1 MTRPKPSLLML
12 ALFATLVWATAQ
24 ATAQSQP
31 PQGELVVSLSS
42 DPTSLF
48 LPRAADRTAANT
60 AWSLYD
66 SLVFVDD
73 EGEIVAALAESWDIS
88 EDDRTYTF
96 RLRPGVVF
104 HNGEPFTAESV
115 VATWETGREPSND
128 YARVYEEV
136 VAVEAVDELTVT
148 MTTAEPDPLFLRRLA
163 SNWAMVPPDYIREV
177 GIDAFAAAPVGTG
190 PFRLVQRLSGD
201 RVAMEANPD
210 YWQDGLPRVARLT
223 YRVIPDAST
232 RLAAIQTGEI
242 DIANRLTAD
251 EAGLLAGRPGVEVVT
266 YPNDRVYYVGFK
278 NTGSGAGTPLED
290 RRVRLALNHAVDRG
304 GIIRAIFSGEAS
316 LVTGLVVPSNLGY
329 EPALEP
335 YPHDLERARALLAE
349 AGYPEGFA
357 IGMGCP
363 ADGYVNI
370 NEVCLAIQRS
380 LAQVG
385 VEVSVEFRT
394 TNAFWSEPRYGA
406 VGPMYVDSWS
416 SDVGEALPRLL
427 GALLP
432 DSFYNTWEDE
442 RLTELTFQIARTV
455 DAEARA
461 ELYRELQRV
470 MYEDPPFIY
479 LYQPNIFEA
488 VRERVQ
494 GYAPRPAEE
503 YFLKGVSVE
512 D

>member
-1 MTRPKPSLLML
+1 MTRFALSLALL
-12 ALFATLVWATAQ
+12 ALFAWGGAQ
-24 ATAQSQP
+24 ATPGEP

-48 LPRAADRTAANT
+48 MPRAADRTAANT

-66 SLVFVDD
+66 SLVFVND
-73 EGEIVAALAESWDIS
+73 EGEIIPALAESWEIS
-88 EDDRTYTF
+88 EDDRSYTF
-96 RLRPGVVF
+96 TLREGVVF

-115 VATWETGREPSND
+115 VATWETGRDPSND

-136 VAVEAVDELTVT
+136 ESVETDGDFVVT
-148 MTTAEPDPLFLRRLA
+148 MTTTEPDPLFLRRLA
-163 SNWAMVPPDYIREV
+163 SNWAMVPPAYIREV
-177 GIDAFAAAPVGTG
+177 GLDAFASAPVGTG
-190 PFRLVQRLSGD
+190 PFRFVQRVSGD

-242 DIANRLTAD
+242 DIANRLSAD
-251 EAGLLAGRPGVEVVT
+251 EAGLLAGRPGVNVIT

-278 NTGSGAGTPLED
+278 NVGRGVGAPTED
-290 RRVRLALNHAVDRG
+290 RRVRLALNHAVDRE

-316 LVTGLVVPSNLGY
+316 LVTGLVVPTNLGY
-329 EPALEP
+329 NEELEP
-335 YPHDLERARALLAE
+335 YPYDLERARALLAE
-349 AGYPEGFA
+349 AGYPDGFS
-357 IGMGCP
+357 ISMGCP

-406 VGPMYVDSWS
+406 VGEMYVDSWS
-416 SDVGEALPRLL
+416 SEVGEALPRLL

-432 DSFYNTWEDE
+432 ESYYNTWEDE
-442 RLTELTFQIARTV
+442 RLIALTNDIARTV
-455 DAEARA
+455 DTEARA

-470 MYEDPPFIY
+470 MHEDPPFIY

-488 VRERVQ
+488 VRERVE
-494 GYAPRPAEE
+494 GYNPRPAEE
-503 YFLKGVSVE
+503 YFLKGVSVR